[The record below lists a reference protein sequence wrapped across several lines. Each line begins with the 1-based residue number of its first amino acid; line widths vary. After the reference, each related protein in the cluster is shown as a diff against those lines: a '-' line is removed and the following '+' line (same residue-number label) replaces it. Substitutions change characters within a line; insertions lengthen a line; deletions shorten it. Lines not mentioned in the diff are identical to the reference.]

1 MKDKPETFLPCLKG
15 YQKGEKNKIKYF
27 VNCCPNESKEKLD
40 KRDKRCILVY
50 IDKREVSP

>member
-15 YQKGEKNKIKYF
+15 YQKGEKNTIKYF
-27 VNCCPNESKEKLD
+27 VNCCPNESKEKPD
-40 KRDKRCILVY
+40 KRDRRCILVY